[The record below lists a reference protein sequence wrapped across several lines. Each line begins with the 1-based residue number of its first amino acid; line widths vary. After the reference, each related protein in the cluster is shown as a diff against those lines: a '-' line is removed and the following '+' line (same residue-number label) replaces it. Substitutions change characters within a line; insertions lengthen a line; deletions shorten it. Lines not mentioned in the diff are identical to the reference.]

1 MSHTSDAG
9 RVAFVNVSD
18 GGVPKCPVPRARLT
32 RSGVEGDRQR
42 NLKHHGG
49 PDRAVCLWS
58 LELIDALRDEGHP
71 VFPGSTG
78 ENLTVTGIDWSGVV
92 PGARLRIGTALVEVT
107 SYTTPCRTIRAS
119 FTLWRTGRISQ
130 GRHPGW
136 SRVYARVV
144 EEGEVA
150 AGDPVRVDPSV

>member
-1 MSHTSDAG
+1 MSATG

-18 GGVPKCPVPRARLT
+18 GGVPKRPVSRARLT
-32 RSGVEGDRQR
+32 RAGVEGDRQR

-58 LELIDALRDEGHP
+58 MELIDALRGEGHP

-78 ENLTVTGIDWSGVV
+78 ENLTVTGINWSAVV
-92 PGARLRIGTALVEVT
+92 PGTRLRIGRALVEVT

-130 GRHPGW
+130 ERHPGW

-150 AGDPVRVDPSV
+150 AGDPVRVEPLV